1 MTQSTPANVSGSQR
15 STLRQGWRT
24 YRLHLNVLLI
34 LIPLAF
40 IPTYFS
46 DFAKR
51 QDSRLDEHTLCEIYV
66 GLCSLMLAQHGTPN
80 ARNDAVEQA
89 IRFTAA
95 LSERCRNDVK
105 ATYLHVGKSTDPRT
119 TADIFSG
126 TPNQMSAERIL
137 PREAGRELWI
147 TMTGWDASVHQ
158 ARVALD
164 QASAD

>member
-1 MTQSTPANVSGSQR
+1 
-15 STLRQGWRT
+15 
-24 YRLHLNVLLI
+24 
-34 LIPLAF
+34 
-40 IPTYFS
+40 
-46 DFAKR
+46 
-51 QDSRLDEHTLCEIYV
+51 
-66 GLCSLMLAQHGTPN
+66 MLAQHGTLN

-89 IRFTAA
+89 VRFTAA
-95 LSERCRNDVK
+95 LSGRCRNDVK

-119 TADIFSG
+119 TADSFSE
-126 TPNQMSAERIL
+126 TPNQMSAELIL